1 VNPNQKKLA
10 KAVRAAC
17 LQAARDASEDAR
29 MSGLCADGAL
39 EAALGA
45 IEMLDV
51 DSLPVSD
58 AQDPGGNGKSPS
70 NT

>member
-1 VNPNQKKLA
+1 MNPNQHRLA
-10 KAVRAAC
+10 EAVRAAC

-58 AQDPGGNGKSPS
+58 EQEPGGNDESPG
-70 NT
+70 N